1 MPSGRTGLTI
11 LFALALWRAAPG
23 AQWTVAVYMCAD
35 NGMNDQSYADLAEMT
50 GVGSTEEVN
59 VVVQVDRVARD
70 SNPGCRRYAV
80 HKDRLELLDDLGEV
94 DMADTTTLAE
104 FGSFVKSRFPAKNY
118 FLVLWDHGN
127 GWSEGYGPSRAI
139 FIDDSRGHMMGVAG
153 GELSAAV
160 AGFRRALG
168 ARVKVLGFDACEMG
182 MMEVACE
189 VREHCDYMVASEGL
203 VPWGGWQYGELL
215 ALLTAQPTKTP
226 ADFLPELCNDYVA
239 QYPDED
245 VCLSGL
251 DMRQLDRALPVA
263 AATLRDSL
271 ALPAAAFHE
280 ARAQVQTF
288 SPVAGRPPVETD
300 EQADF
305 IHYWQLAPAAESLNR
320 AIERLVVANAASAT
334 LAHARGIACWFPD
347 NYLAMKRAR
356 TSYAGLALADTLPW
370 LGFLNAYFGTDDVK
384 PTQPVVAEARANGHG
399 DVRLWWSRA
408 EDLAPVRYDLY
419 EVAGLKE
426 TLLDNCENLD
436 RWISVGWTLTGE
448 PVHSGS
454 HAFFSGSGA
463 NLDDSIALATPVGLS
478 RGGLLSC
485 YAFYSTEETWD
496 SAGGFSRDVCYVEW
510 SDDRTNWHMLD
521 SLYGP
526 APYWQE
532 LRYVMPPANP
542 VYLRFHYVTNGSNN
556 GQGVFLDDIK
566 VYSFDTVRIAAR
578 SLTDTTAYVYGLP
591 RDTAGYHYAVT
602 ATDSFGNVSMVSQF
616 SNVLKVNNLA
626 EPYTRPAPFSG
637 PCQLCLDFPPG
648 ETLGVFIYT
657 LSGRLVRKFPKVTA
671 RLLDWDGRNES
682 KKELAD
688 GLYIVSVVGTT
699 FHRLGKIAK
708 VGR

>member
-1 MPSGRTGLTI
+1 MLSGRTGLTV
-11 LFALALWRAAPG
+11 LLALALWRAAPG

-35 NGMNDQSYADLAEMT
+35 NGMNDQAYADLAEMT
-50 GVGSTEEVN
+50 GVGSTGEVN
-59 VVVQVDRVARD
+59 VVVQADRVARD

-94 DMADTTTLAE
+94 DMADTATLAE

-153 GELSAAV
+153 GDLSAAV

-168 ARVKVLGFDACEMG
+168 TRVKVLGFDACLMG

-189 VREHCDYMVASEGL
+189 VREDCDYMVASEGL

-215 ALLTAQPTKTP
+215 ATLTAQPTKTP
-226 ADFLPELCNDYVA
+226 ADFLPELCNGYVA
-239 QYPDED
+239 QYPDDD

-251 DMRQLDRALPVA
+251 DMRQLDRALPVI
-263 AATLRDSL
+263 AATVKDSL
-271 ALPAAAFHE
+271 VLPAAGFHE

-288 SPVAGRPPVETD
+288 SPVAGRPPGQTD
-300 EQADF
+300 EQVDF
-305 IHYWQLAPAAESLNR
+305 IHYWQLASVAESLDR
-320 AIERLVVANAASAT
+320 VMERLVTANAASAT

-347 NYLAMKRAR
+347 NYLAMKGAR
-356 TSYAGLALADTLPW
+356 TSYAKLSFADTVPW

-384 PTQPVVAEARANGHG
+384 PTRPVIAEARVNGHG
-399 DVRLWWSRA
+399 DVRLWWNRA
-408 EDLAPVRYDLY
+408 EDLAPVSYDLY
-419 EVAGLKE
+419 EAAGLEE

-436 RWISVGWTLTGE
+436 RWVAVGWTLGGE

-454 HAFFSGSGA
+454 RAFFSGSGA
-463 NLDDSIALATPVGLS
+463 NLDNWIAMATPIGLS
-478 RGGLLSC
+478 HGGLLSC
-485 YAFYSTEETWD
+485 YVFYSTEETWD
-496 SAGGFSRDVCYVEW
+496 SAGGFRRDVCCVEW
-510 SDDRTNWHMLD
+510 SNDRANWHVLD
-521 SLYGP
+521 SLYGS

-556 GQGVFLDDIK
+556 GRGVFLDDIK
-566 VYSFDTVRIAAR
+566 VYSFETVRVAAR
-578 SLTDTTAYVYGLP
+578 SLAETTAYVYNLP

-602 ATDSFGNVSMVSQF
+602 ATDSFGNVSMASQF
-616 SNVLKVNNLA
+616 SNVVKVKDWA

-637 PCQLCLDFPPG
+637 PCQLVLDFPEG
-648 ETLGVFIYT
+648 ETPDVLVYT
-657 LSGRLVRKFPKVTA
+657 LSGVLVWKHHVTE
-671 RLLDWDGRNES
+671 RRPLDWDGRNES

-688 GLYIVSVVGTT
+688 GLYIVSVVGRT

-708 VGR
+708 VRR